1 MYPVSEYY
9 LEAIES
15 EQSPQWIFKGEV
27 SVNKTLPTLTTL
39 DNSDIVVDSFK
50 VDWQSTSNN
59 SFTVGGVCATKVNLT
74 LNSEGIVKLRNV
86 QAIAKGYCIKIDLWL
101 KTADP
106 DQADEDFSRN
116 KDNTVN
122 ESGHVPLGYFHI
134 SGIKDSYYEC
144 ELELYDGMLA
154 FDKKISSNDIIELT
168 QGSKV
173 ISDWLTLF
181 CNSCSNDV
189 YSLSLASGVASS
201 IINNT
206 TPIHLDKDNMP
217 ETYRDCIGYLSILAG
232 GFAVINR
239 YGELDIHFYSKE
251 TQLEIEDHH
260 VLSFDTDINL
270 YRTAKVNIT
279 VAGKTLRPTNF
290 AYSKP
295 GVIDAEIYLG
305 NNPFLDALQPKN
317 NTLDLV
323 IEIKLMVLNIL
334 GKIAPLVYF
343 GGSFEIPNRPELD
356 CGDLLTLK
364 PKVLNLQDDYLQD
377 KEFPYVLLSSH
388 SWSFQ
393 GWSNIVSNT
402 YEPQSYSGVTSNS
415 STSSSGSG
423 SGGGSGSA
431 VNSTEFFVGTRPLA
445 LQAYGEL
452 KLFDVLFVSK
462 PNITAHASITVTADI
477 EQAGDVEFRIVYDNV
492 NYLARPKWTVQRG
505 YFTFS
510 FDIGLQ
516 GTDAE
521 QQHSLVIYM
530 ISKAQRYD
538 TESPAIVSIAANE
551 YQLVITASGV
561 VNAGGGW
568 TGRYELSDSI
578 PDYRLGTGS
587 PIKYVNIS
595 DTVSRTIT

>member
-27 SVNKTLPTLTTL
+27 SVNKTLPTLATL
-39 DNSDIVVDSFK
+39 DNSDIVADSFK

-59 SFTVGGVCATKVNLT
+59 AFTVGGVCATKVNLV
-74 LNSEGIVKLRNV
+74 LNSQGIIKLRNV
-86 QAIAKGYCIKIDLWL
+86 QAIAKEYCIKIDLWL

-106 DQADEDFSRN
+106 NQAEEDFSKNR
-116 KDNTVN
+116 DNTVN
-122 ESGHVPLGYFHI
+122 ESGHVPLGYFYI

-154 FDKKISSNDIIELT
+154 FDRNITSNDIIEFT

-173 ISDWLTLF
+173 ISDWLTF
-181 CNSCSNDV
+181 CCESCSNDI
-189 YSLSLASGVASS
+189 YSLSLASGVVSN
-201 IINNT
+201 IINNS
-206 TPIHLDKDNMP
+206 TPIHLDKENMP
-217 ETYRDCIGYLSILAG
+217 KTYRDVIGYLSILAG

-260 VLSFDTDINL
+260 VLSFDTDIKL

-279 VAGKTLRPTNF
+279 VAGITISPSNFTNII
-290 AYSKP
+290 P
-295 GVIDAEIYLG
+295 GVSNAEIFLG
-305 NNPFLDALQPKN
+305 ENPFLEALQPKN
-317 NTLDLV
+317 KTDDLV
-323 IEIKLMVLNIL
+323 MEIKLMVLNIL
-334 GKIAPLVYF
+334 GKIDSLVYF

-364 PKVLNLQDDYLQD
+364 PKVLNLQYDYLQEQEY
-377 KEFPYVLLSSH
+377 KYVLLSSH

-402 YEPQSYSGVTSNS
+402 YEPQTYSGVTSNS
-415 STSSSGSG
+415 STLYSG
-423 SGGGSGSA
+423 SGGGSLGSA
-431 VNSTEFFVGTRPLA
+431 INSTEFFVGTRPLA
-445 LQAYGEL
+445 LQSYGEV
-452 KLFDVLFVSK
+452 KLFDVLFTSK

-477 EQAGDVEFRIVYDNV
+477 AQAGDIEFRIVYDNV
-492 NYLARPKWTVQRG
+492 NYLARPKYSVQQG

-510 FDIGLQ
+510 FDIGLK
-516 GTDAE
+516 GTETE
-521 QQHSLVIYM
+521 QQHSLVVYI
-530 ISKAQRYD
+530 ISKAQRYGAE
-538 TESPAIVSIAANE
+538 TPAILSIAANE

-561 VNAGGGW
+561 VNADGGW
-568 TGRYELSDSI
+568 TGRYSLSDSI
-578 PDYRLGTGS
+578 PDYKLGTGS
-587 PIKYVNIS
+587 PIKYVGIV
-595 DTVSRTIT
+595 DTVSRTIV